1 MRKLIKIK
9 FIPEILTMI
18 RQTYKI
24 IEWLLVS
31 LKLRNNNNK
40 MKKRKKISLN
50 DLNLRIWSNMNKK
63 FKRNINYK
71 EK

>member
-40 MKKRKKISLN
+40 MKKRKKNFIERFEPK
-50 DLNLRIWSNMNKK
+50 NLI
-63 FKRNINYK
+63 
-71 EK
+71 